1 MYQPSTGHFKKQETV
16 GQAFSHSCLGRL
28 VIMAAIMLAII
39 ALAIMSK
46 PSEKEMEKETIDN
59 IMQCIQ
65 ANDSIRGDKIDD
77 TVNNLTNAFT
87 KADTAKVNI
96 ELRKAYFQHNRI
108 EVYNHI
114 GLRTA
119 YVFNNVHPE
128 GVRVGFGIFGLV
140 FPTVTYEDLLLNV
153 DPIQREYK
161 DGVIQVEEVPAQDLG
176 SNPNITEFH
185 YEDDPDQ

>member
-28 VIMAAIMLAII
+28 VIMAAIMVAIV

>member
-28 VIMAAIMLAII
+28 VIMAAIMLAIVV
-39 ALAIMSK
+39 LAIMSK

-96 ELRKAYFQHNRI
+96 ELRKAYFKHNRI

-119 YVFNNVHPE
+119 YVVNNVHPE

>member
-28 VIMAAIMLAII
+28 VIMAAIMLAIVV
-39 ALAIMSK
+39 LAIMSK

>member
-28 VIMAAIMLAII
+28 VIMAAIMLAIV

-87 KADTAKVNI
+87 KADTTKVNI

-161 DGVIQVEEVPAQDLG
+161 DGVIQVGEVPAQDLG

-185 YEDDPDQ
+185 YEGNPDQ

>member
-28 VIMAAIMLAII
+28 VIMAAIMLAIV

-46 PSEKEMEKETIDN
+46 PSEKEMEKENIDN

>member
-28 VIMAAIMLAII
+28 VIMAAIMLAIV

-46 PSEKEMEKETIDN
+46 PSEKEMETETIDN

>member
-1 MYQPSTGHFKKQETV
+1 MRSAYV
-16 GQAFSHSCLGRL
+16 
-28 VIMAAIMLAII
+28 
-39 ALAIMSK
+39 
-46 PSEKEMEKETIDN
+46 
-59 IMQCIQ
+59 
-65 ANDSIRGDKIDD
+65 
-77 TVNNLTNAFT
+77 VNNN
-87 KADTAKVNI
+87 
-96 ELRKAYFQHNRI
+96 
-108 EVYNHI
+108 
-114 GLRTA
+114 
-119 YVFNNVHPE
+119 HPE

>member
-28 VIMAAIMLAII
+28 VIMAAIMLAIV

>member
-28 VIMAAIMLAII
+28 VIMAAIMLAIV

-153 DPIQREYK
+153 DPIQHEYK